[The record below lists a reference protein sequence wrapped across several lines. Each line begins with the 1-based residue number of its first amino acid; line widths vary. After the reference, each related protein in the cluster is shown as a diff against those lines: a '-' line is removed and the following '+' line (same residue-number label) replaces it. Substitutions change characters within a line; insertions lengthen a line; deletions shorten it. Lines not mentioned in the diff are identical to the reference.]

1 MENFATSYTIADG
14 KIFTIDVWGNLVCF
28 DVKTG
33 TRLWKNMIGVY
44 GSVGP
49 IIVKNGIVYVG
60 SPDYGIGG
68 VVKTVDVKTG
78 KLLPLQFHA
87 RDTSSAHKRGP
98 DTFNVINDRI
108 FVQQS
113 SWRVY
118 SAISGKLLWETLAP
132 SVDLPGLPYLES
144 VWAFEDNL
152 VLASGFFYTKDN
164 TYNEKSTYRLN
175 PDIGTV
181 MWSILGFSDKQ
192 PLVYNDMIIFWDY
205 KANYADIG
213 QTMIAVEASSGA
225 KLWSINLNED
235 IYQPTIYNDQLLFV
249 TSNGY
254 IYALNLPDGHLAWNT
269 PVALPPESDISPI
282 EVDTQMQMIF
292 WGYTTGWYNE
302 SIDNFQYMGNIYS
315 LDVNNGALVWTAP
328 FANNSPHGSL
338 SKIALLNNTV
348 YLSTSK
354 ALWALNKTTGMELGV
369 EPFDHY
375 VQPITSADNKL
386 FVVADLYVIAYTDFG
401 STNTYPPQL
410 TNILPYTIPI
420 CIIFLV
426 IIILMLRLYYR
437 KKHANT
443 CGQSLP

>member
-1 MENFATSYTIADG
+1 
-14 KIFTIDVWGNLVCF
+14 
-28 DVKTG
+28 
-33 TRLWKNMIGVY
+33 
-44 GSVGP
+44 
-49 IIVKNGIVYVG
+49 
-60 SPDYGIGG
+60 
-68 VVKTVDVKTG
+68 
-78 KLLPLQFHA
+78 
-87 RDTSSAHKRGP
+87 
-98 DTFNVINDRI
+98 
-108 FVQQS
+108 
-113 SWRVY
+113 
-118 SAISGKLLWETLAP
+118 
-132 SVDLPGLPYLES
+132 
-144 VWAFEDNL
+144 
-152 VLASGFFYTKDN
+152 
-164 TYNEKSTYRLN
+164 
-175 PDIGTV
+175 
-181 MWSILGFSDKQ
+181 
-192 PLVYNDMIIFWDY
+192 
-205 KANYADIG
+205 
-213 QTMIAVEASSGA
+213 
-225 KLWSINLNED
+225 
-235 IYQPTIYNDQLLFV
+235 
-249 TSNGY
+249 
-254 IYALNLPDGHLAWNT
+254 
-269 PVALPPESDISPI
+269 
-282 EVDTQMQMIF
+282 
-292 WGYTTGWYNE
+292 
-302 SIDNFQYMGNIYS
+302 MGNIYS